1 MTISRLTVDKLGVRL
16 YDKVS
21 AVMAELIA
29 NSYDADAKV
38 VKVRAPMDELLATK
52 QKGVLQDRGFE
63 IRVED
68 DGIGMTP
75 DEINEFY
82 LKVGAERR
90 VDPKRGPRSRTF
102 NRKVMGRK
110 GVGKLAPFGICT
122 TVEIISSGGEK
133 KTGLDAA
140 GKTVEGYETAHL
152 TLDRSQILQD
162 TDKEYHPKAGPLDGT
177 IRPDRGTTLILRDF
191 SHRHVPALEDF
202 ERQVAQRFGLQTA
215 DWRIELYDNGPGA
228 ATKPAREAVVGTF
241 PLDKMGE
248 TEIRFVEEPMG
259 SKNYQAV
266 RYDGE
271 VVTDL
276 SAGFTHDGTFYPVTG
291 WIAYAKAPYKDDLMA
306 GIRIYCHGK
315 IAAQTSLFNHRAG
328 FTGEYDIRS
337 YLIGELH
344 ADWLDENE
352 DLIQTD
358 RRDIL
363 WSDEVGR
370 AFEEWGQK
378 LVLRIGKVSRNPLKK
393 KAWDRFKEVSKI
405 EERVQSAFPGESQK
419 EIRERAIELA
429 RVIGQTVRESELD
442 DGEQVEA
449 LVQLS
454 LNLAPHVILNDM
466 LRQAGE
472 DATSPLVAVTGLLR
486 TARVAEL
493 SSFGQIAEHRVQVIG
508 RVETLKDDPA
518 TLEGAFQ
525 ELITQ
530 APWLVDPQWSPITAN
545 QSFSTLKK
553 EFAKLYKKKTGQ
565 ELSLDS
571 FTKSGKRADFVMANQ
586 DGMIQIVEI
595 KKPGHKLTDDEVDRI
610 VTYVDLMHEFL
621 QAEGNKQFAGI
632 FSGFHVTLVCDGL
645 ALGGTARTAFNG
657 LKKDGTLDH
666 VNWSS
671 FLLRTRRMH
680 EDFLNEADRQKH
692 DAARE

>member
-38 VKVRAPMDELLATK
+38 VKVYAPMDELLATK
-52 QKGVLQDRGFE
+52 QRGVLNDCGFE

-75 DEINEFY
+75 AEINEFY

-90 VDPKRGPRSRTF
+90 EDPKRGARSRIYK
-102 NRKVMGRK
+102 RKVMGRK

-133 KTGLDAA
+133 KSGKDAA
-140 GKTVEGYETAHL
+140 GKTIDGFETAHL
-152 TLDRSQILQD
+152 TLDRSQILED
-162 TDKEYHPKAGPLDGT
+162 TDKEYNPTPGYLDGS
-177 IRPDRGTTLILRDF
+177 IRADRGTTLILRDF
-191 SHRHVPALEDF
+191 SHRHVPSLDDF

-215 DWRIELYDNGPGA
+215 DWRIELNDNGPSSGTEPKS
-228 ATKPAREAVVGTF
+228 ATVGKF
-241 PLDKMGE
+241 SLDRMPD
-248 TEIRFVEEPMG
+248 TEIRFVERPQG
-259 SKNYQAV
+259 SDPQYQAV

-271 VVTDL
+271 LVTDL
-276 SAGFTHDGTFYPVTG
+276 PAGFTHDGTFYPVIG

-370 AFEEWGQK
+370 AFEDWGQK
-378 LVLRIGKVSRNPLKK
+378 LVLRIGKVTRNPLKK
-393 KAWDRFKEVSKI
+393 KAWERFKEVSKI
-405 EERVQSAFPGESQK
+405 EERVESAFPGAGQK
-419 EIRERAIELA
+419 EIRDRAIELA

-442 DGEQVEA
+442 DLQQVEA

-454 LNLAPHVILNDM
+454 LNLAPHVILTDM

-472 DATSPLVAVTGLLR
+472 DADSPLAAVTGLLR

-508 RVETLKDDPA
+508 RVESLKDDPA

-530 APWLVDPQWSPITAN
+530 APWLVDPQWSPITSN
-545 QSFSTLKK
+545 QSFSTLTK
-553 EFAKLYKKKTGQ
+553 EFAKLYKKRRGK
-565 ELSLDS
+565 ELILDS
-571 FTKSGKRADFVMANQ
+571 FSTPGKRADFVMANQ
-586 DGMIQIVEI
+586 DGLIQIVEI
-595 KKPGHKLTDDEVDRI
+595 KKPGHKLTDEEVDRI
-610 VTYVDLMHEFL
+610 VNYVDLMDEFL
-621 QAEGNKQFAGI
+621 KTDSHKPFAAV
-632 FSGFHVTLVCDGL
+632 FAGFHVTLVCDGL
-645 ALGGTARTAFNG
+645 SLGATARTAFNG
-657 LKKDGTLDH
+657 LRKDGTLDH
-666 VNWSS
+666 FNWSS

-680 EDFLNEADRQKH
+680 EDFLNEADRQKR